1 MLQRYI
7 IIGLCAA
14 LLTVCGLYAR
24 EIINHADTK
33 SALSLSEAVNAS
45 NHAEIVRL
53 ERSMSNTDKV
63 LAGWSED
70 RTTLAEVRNATRQAV
85 KEAMRD
91 ETFKAWA
98 SSAAPGNAWRL
109 LRETDSANR
118 DCPFDPAD
126 GTACGLPGNADT
138 GKRQ

>member
-14 LLTVCGLYAR
+14 LLAICGLYAR

-33 SALSLSEAVNAS
+33 SALSVAEAVNES
-45 NHAEIVRL
+45 NRAEIMRL

-98 SSAAPGNAWRL
+98 STAAPASAWGL
-109 LRETDSANR
+109 LRETGDAAQ
-118 DCPFDPAD
+118 DCPSDPAD
-126 GTACGLPGNADT
+126 GAACGLPGNADP
-138 GKRQ
+138 GKR